1 MADSFTTNLNLT
13 KPEVGASKDTWG
25 TKLNVDLD
33 DIDAVFAAAG
43 NGTSV
48 GLNVGT
54 TKTLSVGGTLSVSGT
69 ATVSGPISAS
79 GAVTVTGSLV
89 VPTATSPAQTADGSV
104 VWDSNDDL
112 LTVGT
117 GAGRKV
123 MVDTDSTQ
131 TLTNKTL
138 TSPALTTPTIT
149 GSGGTLTLPAGPD
162 TLVGRATTDTLT
174 NKTISGA
181 SNTLTVRLDQ
191 SDVTGTL
198 PVSKGGTGATTLT
211 ADNVVLGDGTNAVKF
226 VAPSTSG
233 NVLTS
238 DGSTWASSAL
248 PQQITPTTGSAP
260 YYAARA
266 WVNFNGTT
274 SPGTIRASQNVSSVT
289 RNATGTYTVNL
300 STSMADANYAVVVS
314 VNQSFTSADKPQNGS
329 VAFNQ
334 AVGSFQLCTGTINE
348 ASTSLTNFTGVYACV
363 FR

>member
-43 NGTSV
+43 SGTSV

-117 GAGRKV
+117 GAGRKI

-138 TSPALTTPTIT
+138 TSPTIATIT

-248 PQQITPTTGSAP
+248 PQQITATAGSPA

-266 WVNFNGTT
+266 WVNFDGTT

-289 RNATGTYTVNL
+289 RNATGEYTVNFA
-300 STSMADANYAVVVS
+300 TAMPDTNYAAVCTRSGSSAGSYVLGGSSLAAPTTTAFRVQNTYPGVGQANDTICAVV
-314 VNQSFTSADKPQNGS
+314 
-329 VAFNQ
+329 
-334 AVGSFQLCTGTINE
+334 I
-348 ASTSLTNFTGVYACV
+348 